1 MCVLPYVLELKNRTL
16 FLNTHWSEISA
27 YFKSLRR
34 GRRPSH
40 CATSRAYA
48 DKNYIYSCLSNTY
61 LPEYQNLR
69 QTETCERLGASDKYA
84 TPLYILHAIVCTT
97 DG

>member
-1 MCVLPYVLELKNRTL
+1 MCVLPYVLELKSRTL
-16 FLNTHWSEISA
+16 FLNTHRSEISA

-48 DKNYIYSCLSNTY
+48 DKNYIRVCRIHIY
-61 LPEYQNLR
+61 LG
-69 QTETCERLGASDKYA
+69 TKICDKQRPVRGSGRA
-84 TPLYILHAIVCTT
+84 TNMPHHCIFYTQ
-97 DG
+97 